1 MSRPARSRRPETAA
15 ARGDAVPAN
24 PETAGVAAAIL
35 DEAREREAAFRADAL
50 PPGGMGRTGE
60 RGSAPRLGW
69 VDLPLRASSLAAA
82 GESLRGEL
90 AAEGFERVVV
100 VGMGGSGLGAATLV
114 EALPPAL
121 DEPGGGLAVEV
132 LNSLAPEAVRS
143 AIAPDRVR
151 ETAYLIASKSGTT
164 VETVALEAVVAE
176 AVGRAGGSVGRQLL
190 ALSDPGSP
198 LLARARADGWRAA
211 FTGQADVGGRFSA
224 LGAYGLLP
232 AALAGREIAGALRR
246 AARLRR
252 ALDDEGAADSDSDP
266 GIGLGALL
274 AALHGAGRRQV
285 HLSAEA
291 AFEPLL
297 PWLEQL
303 FAESAGKD
311 GKGFLP
317 VILPGGRPAIGSGGA
332 VREAFATG
340 NLPVG
345 VLSASVPARF
355 LIHLGAAA
363 GDDAARLR
371 REAAGGVPVIRGPAS
386 PEGVL
391 AEMFR
396 WQVAVAVFAHE
407 IGVDPYDQPDI
418 DGSKALARRLLAGR
432 TTPPA
437 APRRTPA
444 ALSAFLREAA
454 GGGLAVNAFG
464 HRSEES
470 VSLLAAM
477 QGGLALSLGTVPAV
491 AFGPSLLHT
500 LGQLEKGGPPDLSV
514 LMLTWG
520 GAADLPVPAFGGE
533 SAGLG
538 CGEMLRLLAA
548 ADYRALGE
556 AGRRV
561 LWLDAGE
568 EGLAPLTERVRAA
581 AASPGPD
588 A

>member
-1 MSRPARSRRPETAA
+1 MHRPARSRRRPETAA
-15 ARGDAVPAN
+15 APGDAVPAN
-24 PETAGVAAAIL
+24 PETAGVAVAIL
-35 DEAREREAAFRADAL
+35 DEAREREAAFRADGL

-60 RGSAPRLGW
+60 RGSANRLGW
-69 VDLPLRASSLAAA
+69 VDLPHRASSLAAA
-82 GESLRGEL
+82 GESLRAEL
-90 AAEGFERVVV
+90 AAEGFGRVVV

-121 DEPGGGLAVEV
+121 DEPGGGLVVEV

-164 VETVALEAVVAE
+164 VETVALEAVVAD
-176 AVGRAGGSVGRQLL
+176 AVARAGGSVGRQLL

-198 LLARARADGWRAA
+198 LLARARADNWRAA
-211 FTGQADVGGRFSA
+211 FTGQTDVGGRFSA

-246 AARLRR
+246 AARLRG
-252 ALDDEGAADSDSDP
+252 ALDEEGAADSDSDP

-291 AFEPLL
+291 ALEPLL

-317 VILPGGRPAIGSGGA
+317 VILPGGRSGGA
-332 VREAFATG
+332 VREDSASG

-345 VLSASVPARF
+345 ALSASAPTRF

-363 GDDAARLR
+363 PDDADRLR

-418 DGSKALARRLLAGR
+418 DGSKALARRLLAER
-432 TTPPA
+432 TAPPE
-437 APRRTPA
+437 APRPTPA
-444 ALSAFLREAA
+444 ALSAFLRGAA

-520 GAADLPVPAFGGE
+520 GAADLPIPAFGGE

-568 EGLAPLTERVRAA
+568 DGLASLTERVRAA

>member
-1 MSRPARSRRPETAA
+1 MDAA
-15 ARGDAVPAN
+15 V
-24 PETAGVAAAIL
+24 L
-35 DEAREREAAFRADAL
+35 DEAREREAAFRADAI

-69 VDLPLRASSLAAA
+69 VDLPLRASSVVAA
-82 GESLRGEL
+82 GESLRAEL
-90 AAEGFERVVV
+90 AAEGVRRVVV

-114 EALPPAL
+114 EALPPL
-121 DEPGGGLAVEV
+121 SGGAAAAGLAVEV
-132 LNSLAPEAVRS
+132 LNSLAPEAVG
-143 AIAPDRVR
+143 AATAPDRVR
-151 ETAYLIASKSGTT
+151 ETAFLIASKSGTT
-164 VETVALEAVVAE
+164 VETVALEAVVRE
-176 AVGRAGGSVGRQLL
+176 AVARAGGSVARQLL

-198 LLARARADGWRAA
+198 LLARAEADGWRAA
-211 FTGQADVGGRFSA
+211 FTGRSDVGGRFSS
-224 LGAYGLLP
+224 LSTYGLLP
-232 AALAGREIAGALRR
+232 AALAGREIAGALRH
-246 AARLRR
+246 AVRLRR
-252 ALDDEGAADSDSDP
+252 ALDDDGGATDADP

-291 AFEPLL
+291 ALEPFL

-317 VILPGGRPAIGSGGA
+317 VILPATRPAIRPSGA
-332 VREAFATG
+332 VRGANG
-340 NLPVG
+340 PG
-345 VLSASVPARF
+345 PARALSPAASAPTRF
-355 LIHLGAAA
+355 LLHLGAAA
-363 GDDAARLR
+363 GDDADRLR
-371 REAAGGVPVIRGPAS
+371 REAAEGLPVIRCPAR
-386 PEGVL
+386 PEGLL

-418 DGSKALARRLLAGR
+418 DGSKALARRLLAER
-432 TTPPA
+432 TAPPA
-437 APRRTPA
+437 APRPTPA

-454 GGGLAVNAFG
+454 DGGLAVNAFG
-464 HRSEES
+464 HRNGES

-477 QGGLALSLGTVPAV
+477 QRGLATSLGTVPAV

-520 GAADLPVPAFGGE
+520 GVEDLPLPAFGGE

-538 CGEMLRLLAA
+538 CGALLRLLAA

-561 LWLDAGE
+561 LWLDAGAG
-568 EGLAPLTERVRAA
+568 GLAPLVERVRSAGAA
-581 AASPGPD
+581 TAGD
-588 A
+588 G

>member
-1 MSRPARSRRPETAA
+1 MSRPARSRRRPETAA

-60 RGSAPRLGW
+60 RGSANRLGW

-82 GESLRGEL
+82 GESLRAEL

-114 EALPPAL
+114 EALPPAR
-121 DEPGGGLAVEV
+121 DESGGGLEVEV

-143 AIAPDRVR
+143 AVAPDRVR

-164 VETVALEAVVAE
+164 VETVALEAVVAD

-211 FTGQADVGGRFSA
+211 FTGQTDVGGRFSA

-246 AARLRR
+246 AARLRG
-252 ALDDEGAADSDSDP
+252 ALDDEGAADSDT

-317 VILPGGRPAIGSGGA
+317 VILPGGRSGGA
-332 VREAFATG
+332 VGEGLGPGIPAGGA
-340 NLPVG
+340 
-345 VLSASVPARF
+345 LSASAPTRF

-363 GDDAARLR
+363 PDDTDRLR
-371 REAAGGVPVIRGPAS
+371 REAAVGVPVVRGPAS
-386 PEGVL
+386 PESVL

-477 QGGLALSLGTVPAV
+477 QGGLAVSLGTVPAV

-561 LWLDAGE
+561 LWLDAGDG
-568 EGLAPLTERVRAA
+568 GLASLAERVRAA